1 MCTQYAAQSVL
12 EYTGT
17 TEGEKRSK
25 LKPGEIPRTRGDIM
39 GDILALAIEHDSDTF
54 TVASWLAL
62 DLLNDLGRRKTHF
75 LAVTLSRNHHVPRSS
90 PRRMY
95 TLIDAEALPFDV
107 LNKRYDSYTIL
118 GPQDEWPKHPR
129 EGLSP
134 GHPRLALE
142 SDEEIRL
149 LQGALGSVM
158 VVSVELNERERNRSV
173 QEAVEKVSSH
183 FTRLLQSLETYP
195 LLTFD
200 LADCRAYVSTAHA
213 VPNTP
218 AKSTEDT
225 PLDESEV
232 EGLFE
237 TRLEW
242 RSVVYQIRS
251 VSACIVSSNYFT
263 SWGRFM

>member
-1 MCTQYAAQSVL
+1 
-12 EYTGT
+12 
-17 TEGEKRSK
+17 
-25 LKPGEIPRTRGDIM
+25 M

-173 QEAVEKVSSH
+173 QEAVEK
-183 FTRLLQSLETYP
+183 T
-195 LLTFD
+195 
-200 LADCRAYVSTAHA
+200 A
-213 VPNTP
+213 VPMFQ
-218 AKSTEDT
+218 
-225 PLDESEV
+225 PLTLYPIHQQNLPRIPPWMRARWKDCLRHALN
-232 EGLFE
+232 GGAWC
-237 TRLEW
+237 TRYVPYP
-242 RSVVYQIRS
+242 R
-251 VSACIVSSNYFT
+251 A
-263 SWGRFM
+263 